1 MDSLYICFL
10 SYFIISRFITTIYL
24 FSILRMK
31 KFILKSIT
39 FAIIAII
46 IVSFILIKYGAYA
59 DYFYNKFTT
68 PKAKS
73 MILGDSRSFQGI
85 QPKIINA
92 FFDDNQYDLPMFN
105 YSFTIAQIS
114 YNELYLQS
122 IKRKIDKTTKNG
134 LFILS
139 VHPWVLSNKN
149 TTDINVPPH
158 NMNNVTSNP
167 NYEYFIKNLNYFHF
181 KSIFRQNSKLH
192 KDGWLEERNI
202 PSNKKILLDW
212 KKKQI
217 KMYQDFSK
225 KWRPSKLYLKNL
237 DSTVKFLKNY
247 GKVVL
252 VRMPVNNAI
261 NTIENNY
268 WHNFDNDMSIITLN
282 NNIKYISFV
291 KDSLKY
297 KTYDGNHIDKNGG
310 VFFTKDL
317 CEKIKNMLSIIPI
330 EYYTLI
336 YYHIILLIILV
347 AFFHT
352 QSFTGFT
359 KETFGFNVFFAK
371 LLFWF
376 TLLYMGLRPI
386 SYVFGD
392 MTNYNRAFKI
402 YANGGFTGLR
412 GDVGF
417 YGMMKL
423 VSYLQS
429 AKLFFFIVDVY
440 SIYYL
445 FILL

>member
-1 MDSLYICFL
+1 
-10 SYFIISRFITTIYL
+10 
-24 FSILRMK
+24 MK

-317 CEKIKNMLSIIPI
+317 CEKIIK
-330 EYYTLI
+330 
-336 YYHIILLIILV
+336 
-347 AFFHT
+347 
-352 QSFTGFT
+352 
-359 KETFGFNVFFAK
+359 
-371 LLFWF
+371 
-376 TLLYMGLRPI
+376 
-386 SYVFGD
+386 
-392 MTNYNRAFKI
+392 
-402 YANGGFTGLR
+402 
-412 GDVGF
+412 
-417 YGMMKL
+417 
-423 VSYLQS
+423 
-429 AKLFFFIVDVY
+429 
-440 SIYYL
+440 
-445 FILL
+445 